1 MGGKKKYIDMF
12 GSFTE
17 PFNYDLHGMYDIGN
31 NNVFTSIRILLKLKN
46 TSITVL

>member
-17 PFNYDLHGMYDIGN
+17 PFKYNPLCYLIIFVAFEFIN
-31 NNVFTSIRILLKLKN
+31 CLI
-46 TSITVL
+46 